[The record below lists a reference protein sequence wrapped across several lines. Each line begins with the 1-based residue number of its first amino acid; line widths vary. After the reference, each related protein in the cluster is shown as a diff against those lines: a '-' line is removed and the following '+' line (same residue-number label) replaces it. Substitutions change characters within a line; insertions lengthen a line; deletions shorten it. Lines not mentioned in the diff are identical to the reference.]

1 MGNWNNLV
9 GKFEALLSKINLKST
24 VKIGGREIP
33 PLFMG
38 FALIIL
44 CIPIWGYLEFEGQ
57 NKIVGA
63 LVVVLMAWGVAQLG
77 ALGFGD
83 GVGEKPSGS
92 TTDNPRAIR
101 AAAATSSHN
110 PTYRRAAQAP
120 MQVNPL
126 DNMPVQNA
134 SQTPDSTERCSLI
147 TQSETVNG
155 APPDQQKLARLAFAG
170 VILALTVIY
179 VVRNVDRYED
189 VNKEFRFG
197 ELTAMVEPFKDTI
210 EMAILST
217 SEITLDGLE
226 SDMAGLP
233 DEVLASGETHG
244 ISVMDGQII
253 ATWKKDGSDLDG
265 VTYIL
270 TPKIEREEVKWSIT
284 GTCGEKKA
292 C

>member
-1 MGNWNNLV
+1 MGLWNNLV

-33 PLFMG
+33 PLVMG
-38 FALIIL
+38 FALIII

-57 NKIVGA
+57 NKLVGA

-92 TTDNPRAIR
+92 STDKPWAIQ
-101 AAAATSSHN
+101 AAATSSQN
-110 PTYRRAAQAP
+110 PTFCRATKA
-120 MQVNPL
+120 
-126 DNMPVQNA
+126 NMPVQHK
-134 SQTPDSTERCSLI
+134 SQTPDSAQRSSLSK
-147 TQSETVNG
+147 QPETISG
-155 APPDQQKLARLAFAG
+155 APPDQQKLAQLAFAG

-189 VNKEFRFG
+189 VNMEFRFG
-197 ELTAMVEPFKDTI
+197 ELTDMVEPFKDTI

-217 SEITLDGLE
+217 SEIDLNSFNSGVAE
-226 SDMAGLP
+226 LP

-265 VTYIL
+265 VSYIV
-270 TPKIEREEVKWSIT
+270 TPKIEREEVTWSIT
-284 GTCGEKKA
+284 GTCSEKKA

>member
-1 MGNWNNLV
+1 MGTWNNLV

-24 VKIGGREIP
+24 VEIGGREIP
-33 PLFMG
+33 PLVMG
-38 FALIIL
+38 FALITI

-57 NKIVGA
+57 NKLVGA

-92 TTDNPRAIR
+92 TTDKPRAIQ
-101 AAAATSSHN
+101 AAATSSQN
-110 PTYRRAAQAP
+110 PTYCKATQAP
-120 MQVNPL
+120 TQANML
-126 DNMPVQNA
+126 DNIPVHHK
-134 SQTPDSTERCSLI
+134 SQTPESTERYSLI
-147 TQSETVNG
+147 KQPETISG
-155 APPDQQKLARLAFAG
+155 TPPDQQKLARLAFAG
-170 VILALTVIY
+170 VILALAVIY

-189 VNKEFRFG
+189 VNMEFRFG

-217 SEITLDGLE
+217 SEISLDSFNSGVAE
-226 SDMAGLP
+226 LP
-233 DEVLASGETHG
+233 DEVLASVETHG

-253 ATWKKDGSDLDG
+253 GTWKKDGSDLDG
-265 VTYIL
+265 VSYIV
-270 TPKIEREEVKWSIT
+270 TPKIERGEVKWSIT
-284 GTCGEKKA
+284 GTCSEKKA

>member
-1 MGNWNNLV
+1 MEIWNSLV

-33 PLFMG
+33 PCVMG
-38 FALIIL
+38 FALIII

-57 NKIVGA
+57 NKLIGA

-77 ALGFGD
+77 ALGLGD

-92 TTDNPRAIR
+92 SADKPWAIQ
-101 AAAATSSHN
+101 AATTSSRN
-110 PTYRRAAQAP
+110 PTYHRATQAP
-120 MQVNPL
+120 SQANML
-126 DNMPVQNA
+126 SNMPVQHKN
-134 SQTPDSTERCSLI
+134 QTPDPSERYSRI
-147 TQSETVNG
+147 KQPETTSE

-197 ELTAMVEPFKDTI
+197 ELTAMVEPLKDTI
-210 EMAILST
+210 EMAMLST
-217 SEITLDGLE
+217 SEIDLDSFNSGVSE
-226 SDMAGLP
+226 LP
-233 DEVLASGETHG
+233 DEVLASGEAHG
-244 ISVMDGQII
+244 ISVLDGQII

-265 VTYIL
+265 VSYIV

-284 GTCGEKKA
+284 GTCSEKKA

>member
-1 MGNWNNLV
+1 MGIWNNLV

-33 PLFMG
+33 PLVMG
-38 FALIIL
+38 FALIIF

-92 TTDNPRAIR
+92 TTDNPWVIR
-101 AAAATSSHN
+101 AAATS
-110 PTYRRAAQAP
+110 
-120 MQVNPL
+120 
-126 DNMPVQNA
+126 
-134 SQTPDSTERCSLI
+134 SQTPDSTGRRSLI
-147 TQSETVNG
+147 AQPETISG

-189 VNKEFRFG
+189 VTMEFRFG

-217 SEITLDGLE
+217 SEIDLDNFD
-226 SDMAGLP
+226 SNVAGLP

-265 VTYIL
+265 VSYIL

-284 GTCGEKKA
+284 GTCSEKKA

>member
-1 MGNWNNLV
+1 MEIWNNLV

-33 PLFMG
+33 PLVMG
-38 FALIIL
+38 FALIII

-57 NKIVGA
+57 NKLIGA

-83 GVGEKPSGS
+83 GVDEKPGS
-92 TTDNPRAIR
+92 SASDKPWAIQ
-101 AAAATSSHN
+101 AAATSSQY
-110 PTYRRAAQAP
+110 PTYCGATQA
-120 MQVNPL
+120 NIL
-126 DNMPVQNA
+126 DNMPIQHKT
-134 SQTPDSTERCSLI
+134 QTPDSTERYSLI
-147 TQSETVNG
+147 KQPEAMSVS
-155 APPDQQKLARLAFAG
+155 PPDQHNLARRAFAG

-189 VNKEFRFG
+189 VNMEFRFD

-210 EMAILST
+210 EMAILSA
-217 SEITLDGLE
+217 SEIDLNSFNSGVAE
-226 SDMAGLP
+226 LP

-244 ISVMDGQII
+244 ISVINGQII

-265 VTYIL
+265 VSYIV
-270 TPKIEREEVKWSIT
+270 TPEIEREEVKWSIT
-284 GTCGEKKA
+284 GTCSAKKA

>member
-1 MGNWNNLV
+1 MGIWNNLV

-33 PLFMG
+33 PLVMG
-38 FALIIL
+38 FALIIF

-83 GVGEKPSGS
+83 GVGEKPSDS
-92 TTDNPRAIR
+92 KTDSPWAIR
-101 AAAATSSHN
+101 AAATSSQN
-110 PTYRRAAQAP
+110 PTYCRATQAP
-120 MQVNPL
+120 MQDNLL
-126 DNMPVQNA
+126 DNMPVQHA
-134 SQTPDSTERCSLI
+134 SRAPDSTERYSLI
-147 TQSETVNG
+147 TQPETISG

-170 VILALTVIY
+170 VILVLTVIY

-189 VNKEFRFG
+189 VNMEFRFG

-217 SEITLDGLE
+217 SEIDLDNFD
-226 SDMAGLP
+226 SNVAGLP

-244 ISVMDGQII
+244 ISVMEGQII

-265 VTYIL
+265 VSYIL

-284 GTCGEKKA
+284 GTCSDKKA

>member
-1 MGNWNNLV
+1 MEIWNSLV

-33 PLFMG
+33 PLVMG
-38 FALIIL
+38 FALITI

-57 NKIVGA
+57 NKLIGA

-77 ALGFGD
+77 ALGLGD
-83 GVGEKPSGS
+83 GVGEKSAVF
-92 TTDNPRAIR
+92 TTDKTSAIQ
-101 AAAATSSHN
+101 AAATSSQN
-110 PTYRRAAQAP
+110 PTNYRATPAP
-120 MQVNPL
+120 MQAEMI
-126 DNMPVQNA
+126 DNMPVQHK
-134 SQTPDSTERCSLI
+134 SQTPDSTKLYSLMKQPKAI
-147 TQSETVNG
+147 SG
-155 APPDQQKLARLAFAG
+155 DAPDQQNLARLAFAG

-189 VNKEFRFG
+189 VNMEFRFG

-210 EMAILST
+210 EMAILSA
-217 SEITLDGLE
+217 SDIDLE
-226 SDMAGLP
+226 SFNSGVAELP
-233 DEVLASGETHG
+233 DEVLASSETHG
-244 ISVMDGQII
+244 ISVINGQII

-265 VTYIL
+265 VSYIV

-284 GTCGEKKA
+284 GTCSGKKA